1 MDEGS
6 DLKNRGI
13 GRARMFMGAV
23 LLLAAAITWAIGL
36 MMSPYGTT
44 VAQGTEYLRST
55 IVTFKRNGA
64 IGTLILCAVAAWL
77 LFPARRP
84 NKPRRDWALMAVL
97 GLLAASSLYTL
108 MGLRPSPSV
117 AVNVDENYAADDVN
131 MDGTTNTVDVVNLTP
146 APEASAIS
154 LDGATAG
161 TGTQA
166 HSFANSQQMPKVRE
180 PDAAKEQPVEV
191 GAPLANNSA
200 DEAQGNLAG
209 EAPQ

>member
-1 MDEGS
+1 M
-6 DLKNRGI
+6 KNRGI

-36 MMSPYGTT
+36 MMSPQGTT

-64 IGTLILCAVAAWL
+64 IGTLLLCAVAAWL

-108 MGLRPSPSV
+108 MDLRSSPSV
-117 AVNVDENYAADDVN
+117 AVNVDENYPADNAN
-131 MDGTTNTVDVVNLTP
+131 MDAATSAVVPVNLNSGT
-146 APEASAIS
+146 EASSIS
-154 LDGATAG
+154 LDGAGAG
-161 TGTQA
+161 TGTQGGSVA
-166 HSFANSQQMPKVRE
+166 IPEQMPKVRE
-180 PDAAKEQPVEV
+180 PDAAKETPDRV
-191 GAPLANNSA
+191 GVPLANSSA
-200 DEAQGNLAG
+200 DEEPGNLAG